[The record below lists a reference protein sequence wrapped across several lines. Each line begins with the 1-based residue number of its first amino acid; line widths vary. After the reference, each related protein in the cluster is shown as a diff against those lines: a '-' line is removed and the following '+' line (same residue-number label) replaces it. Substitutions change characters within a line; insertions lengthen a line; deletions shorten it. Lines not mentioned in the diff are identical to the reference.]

1 MTPKGRGFVTLLLR
15 YSWLPWVLALVLAT
29 GLVTVAYYVF
39 LNWDPD
45 GYWRAIGGAL
55 IEFGLIVILGA
66 GFNQVLQASR
76 RRSHRSRGGSR
87 QAPRVL
93 AQTSA
98 RARRG
103 GAFTESDEDS

>member
-66 GFNQVLQASR
+66 GFNQVLQASADAR
-76 RRSHRSRGGSR
+76 TAAAEDRSKR
-87 QAPRVL
+87 L
-93 AQTSA
+93 EFFAQTSA

-103 GAFTESDEDS
+103 GAFTETDEDS